1 MTEESVIE
9 GVNLRFYTHA
19 RIKHDGMLLSEWLL
33 EQAKKHKLG
42 GGSVFRA
49 IAGFGKHGVLHEEAF
64 FELADNLPI
73 KVEFVLKE
81 SEADALLQIVRD
93 AGIELVYVRM
103 PARIG
108 VLKKAGE

>member
-1 MTEESVIE
+1 MTEETLVD
-9 GVNLRFYTHA
+9 GVNLRFYTHTNV
-19 RIKHDGMLLSEWLL
+19 KYHGMLLSEWLL

-42 GGSVFRA
+42 GGSIFRA
-49 IAGFGKHGVLHEEAF
+49 IAGFGRHGVLHHEEF

-73 KVEFVLKE
+73 KVEFVLRD

-108 VLKKAGE
+108 ILHKAT